1 MKWPEPALLAT
12 LEAFAGDAEAAFDL
26 LARIWRDSIAP
37 SPCALVV
44 CRAGRPPRLL
54 ALADARGVQSELAT
68 QPAAEDAGRPLA
80 IAEHAF
86 AGSEVSVLT
95 LAESDPAHPVL
106 GSALLSI
113 PLHLSGEARWC
124 LVSALPPDGMAMAA
138 HALLVLNACAP
149 YLRRAWLRDEA
160 SGTIRDLA
168 DVQRSL
174 LPLDPE
180 IRGLQW
186 AAHYQPSAEAGGDY
200 YDLMALSHRVA
211 PGRTGEEADAFGL
224 IVADVSG
231 HGPGAAMEAVQFD
244 AILRTY
250 RGDGGEGPAAAL
262 SYANRHFFSRRP
274 RGHFLTACA
283 FLHLPQQRQARICNA
298 GHLPPLRRRRGQ
310 IERIEAGRDI
320 PVGILR
326 EHIYANGYV
335 DTEAGD
341 LIVVYTDGIIEARD
355 AAGREF
361 GLERLE
367 SLLSDPSVAT
377 PTELLTAVLAALH
390 AHQGG
395 PVGRDD
401 QTLVVLQLS

>member
-12 LEAFAGDAEAAFDL
+12 LEAFAGDAQAAFAL

-37 SPCALVV
+37 LACALVA
-44 CRAGRPPRLL
+44 CRAGGPPRLV
-54 ALADARGVQSELAT
+54 ALADARGVHSELAT

-95 LAESDPAHPVL
+95 LAECDPAHPVL

-124 LVSALPPDGMAMAA
+124 LVSTLPEDGTARAA
-138 HALLVLNACAP
+138 DALLVLNACAP
-149 YLRRAWLRDEA
+149 YLRRAWLHVEA
-160 SGTIRDLA
+160 SGAIRDLA

-174 LPLDPE
+174 LPHDPQ
-180 IRGLQW
+180 IRGLHW

-200 YDLMALSHRVA
+200 YDLMPLSHRFA
-211 PGRTGEEADAFGL
+211 PERSGEEPDAFGL

-283 FLHLPQQRQARICNA
+283 FLHLPHQRHARICNA
-298 GHLPPLRRRRGQ
+298 GHLPPLRRRHGQ
-310 IERIEAGRDI
+310 VDRIEAGRDI

-326 EHIYANGYV
+326 EHVYANGLV
-335 DTEAGD
+335 DTEPGD
-341 LIVVYTDGIIEARD
+341 LILVYTDGIIEARD

-367 SLLSDPSVAT
+367 SLLADPAIAT
-377 PTELLTAVLAALH
+377 PAEVLATVLADLH

-401 QTLVVLQLS
+401 QTLVVLQLA